1 MRANTLIL
9 VGWTLNFVWVA
20 SLFIAP
26 YTIAPETVR
35 GLDGRA
41 NMVDYGERWAELPWF
56 AGAVYAFG
64 DLNCHQMEHRSWILN
79 GNQMPVDA
87 RMTAGFVGAMLA
99 LPFLLIL
106 TELPRMRDQLAQLV
120 PVRLR
125 GRLSTP
131 ARRLWFLVAFCAIM
145 LGPAFVDLGI
155 QFGGIQST
163 NLRRAAT
170 GILMGAGLA
179 LLAGSCIK
187 TLLAPLPW
195 LRATPVVAT

>member
-9 VGWTLNFVWVA
+9 VGWTLNFVCVA

-26 YTIAPETVR
+26 YTIEPGTVR

-64 DLNCHQMEHRSWILN
+64 DLNCHQMEYRSWILN

-87 RMTAGFVGAMLA
+87 RMVAGFVGAMLA
-99 LPFLLIL
+99 LPFLLL
-106 TELPRMRDQLAQLV
+106 VSELPRMRDQIAQLV
-120 PVRLR
+120 PMHFR

-131 ARRLWFLVAFCAIM
+131 ARRLGFLVAFCVLT
-145 LGPAFVDLGI
+145 LGPAVLDLGF
-155 QFGGIQST
+155 QFGGIEST
-163 NLRRAAT
+163 NLRRALT
-170 GILMGAGLA
+170 GMLMGASLA

-187 TLLAPLPW
+187 MLLAPLPAVW
-195 LRATPVVAT
+195 STRVVAT